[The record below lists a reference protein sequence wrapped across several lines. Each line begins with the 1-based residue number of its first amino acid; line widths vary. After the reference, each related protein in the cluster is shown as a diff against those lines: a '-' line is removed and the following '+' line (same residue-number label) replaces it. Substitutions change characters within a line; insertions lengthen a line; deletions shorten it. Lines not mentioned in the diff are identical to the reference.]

1 MLWCLLVLIPE
12 WLFESLTICFYS
24 QFSFLFFLFSVFC
37 LTISYLAN
45 LFCGKREKKE
55 EREREKGEIVEERD
69 VYYTLPFLRMF
80 LHFKIKYVRV
90 IRKYELSS

>member
-1 MLWCLLVLIPE
+1 VVRE
-12 WLFESLTICFYS
+12 
-24 QFSFLFFLFSVFC
+24 
-37 LTISYLAN
+37 
-45 LFCGKREKKE
+45 REKKE
-55 EREREKGEIVEERD
+55 ERKKGEIVEERD

>member
-1 MLWCLLVLIPE
+1 
-12 WLFESLTICFYS
+12 LFDN
-24 QFSFLFFLFSVFC
+24 FLPGQS
-37 LTISYLAN
+37 
-45 LFCGKREKKE
+45 FCGKREREKG
-55 EREREKGEIVEERD
+55 RERKKGEIVEERD